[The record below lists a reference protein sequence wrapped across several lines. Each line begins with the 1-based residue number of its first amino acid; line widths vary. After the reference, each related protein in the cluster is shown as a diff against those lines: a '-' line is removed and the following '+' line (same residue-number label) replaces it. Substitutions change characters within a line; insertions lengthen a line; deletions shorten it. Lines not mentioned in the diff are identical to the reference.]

1 VVLFRRDGWGWDDY
15 EKWSARLLTDQIAFV
30 LPTSW
35 DGEPVA
41 RLCFVH
47 PETTKQMVDELV
59 STIAL

>member
-1 VVLFRRDGWGWDDY
+1 
-15 EKWSARLLTDQIAFV
+15 V

-47 PETTKQMVDELV
+47 PETTKQLVDEV
-59 STIAL
+59 MSTIDPAVDRVQRYDAAHR